1 MEELGRVTNAGF
13 KDTTKRPKELT
24 NLGSWGLT
32 ETESP
37 TKEHAGARSKPL
49 HICSRCAAWSSCG
62 FPNN

>member
-32 ETESP
+32 ETEP
-37 TKEHAGARSKPL
+37 LTGDHAGAGHRPPTHLQSM
-49 HICSRCAAWSSCG
+49 CSLVFMWV
-62 FPNN
+62 P